1 MKLRQIVDDG
11 STLTLTKEKKV
22 IPYGKEFEIKD
33 EERANEILNARYH
46 GKPVA
51 EIVASDE
58 KNSRSQKKFNQED
71 ESNQEDTLDS
81 EEENG
86 SNQDAKNEM

>member
-33 EERANEILNARYH
+33 EERANEILKATYH

-51 EIVASDE
+51 EIVLKDDD
-58 KNSRSQKKFNQED
+58 KNNKNG
-71 ESNQEDTLDS
+71 
-81 EEENG
+81 EEN
-86 SNQDAKNEM
+86 E